1 MQKVLKP
8 RNITDNEKLALLSI
22 PYDRVDLK
30 LLKELF
36 GNRKDSKAKFLPND
50 TFTLNKG
57 KFHNKEQCK
66 TTVGRYIFNLFVLS
80 PKLITLIGYQNETM
94 GGDGIGDLEGK
105 LSKLLLDDKIT
116 SEDMFEY
123 YDKTQWLGFSLAK
136 FLNASLTYDLLVP
149 SKEITDKKEELIQK
163 YDKAIKSGD
172 VVTFSKME
180 KELINFAKDNV
191 KEIPDMQIYDSGA
204 RGKFGNNYKNT
215 TLLRGG
221 MKNLADPNDT
231 YISTASLVEGI
242 PSEEMGRYADL
253 ITQASYSRAV
263 GTREGGY
270 EGKKLAAAFQS
281 MMVDEKGSDCGTT
294 LTKKFKLTKKN
305 KSSFMYRYIV
315 EKGKLVFLDESNIDS
330 YVGKI
335 VDMRTPLYCKNDKYC
350 SKCAGELFN
359 KLGIENVGLLTTRIG
374 TSLLNASLKQF
385 HDMTLKTV
393 EINIEDFIS

>member
-1 MQKVLKP
+1 MQKVQQP
-8 RNITDNEKLALLSI
+8 RTITEEEKLGLLTLPPEKI
-22 PYDRVDLK
+22 TLT

-36 GNRKDSKAKFLPND
+36 GSRHGVKAKFLPND
-50 TFTLNKG
+50 NFILNKD
-57 KFHNKEQCK
+57 KFYNKEQCR
-66 TTVGRYIFNLFVLS
+66 TTVGIFIFNLFVLS
-80 PKLITLIGYQNETM
+80 PKLITLLGYQNYTM
-94 GGDGIGDLEGK
+94 DGDGIGGLEGK

-116 SEDMFEY
+116 SDDMFTY
-123 YDKTQWLGFSLAK
+123 YNKTQWLGFSLAK

-149 SKEITDKKEELIQK
+149 SKELETKKAELIQK

-180 KELINFAKDNV
+180 KELIDFAKGDV
-191 KEIPDMQIYDSGA
+191 KDIPDMQIYNSGA

-221 MKNLADPNDT
+221 MKNLADPNNT
-231 YISTASLVEGI
+231 YISTSSLVEGI
-242 PSEEMGRYADL
+242 PAEEMGRYADL

-281 MMVDEKGSDCGTT
+281 MMVDEQGSDCGTT
-294 LTKKFKLTKKN
+294 LTKKFTITKGN
-305 KSSFMYRYIV
+305 KASFMYRYIV
-315 EKGKLVFLDESNIDS
+315 EKGKLVFLEESNIDN
-330 YVGKI
+330 YVGKT
-335 VDMRTPLYCKNDKYC
+335 VNMRTPLYCKSDKYC
-350 SKCAGELFN
+350 SKCAGELYN
-359 KLGIENVGLLTTRIG
+359 KLGIQNVGLLTTRIG

-393 EINIEDFIS
+393 EIDIQDYIS